1 MLEKLI
7 LFGAAVLLIVVLVNR
22 LQERDREDFEKRDN

>member
-22 LQERDREDFEKRDN
+22 LQERDRENFEKRDN